1 MINNTDSL
9 MKNLRSGSSKKKTI
23 VTNRTFYFHY
33 AWVIVA
39 IIAGMQMVGASV
51 RMAFG
56 VFIEPMSAGFGW
68 SHGSITLS
76 YAISHVISA
85 LASPWAGRFGDRH
98 GARRAMFLGSC
109 LFAIGMVLTGMA
121 EELWHIYASF
131 GILIGIS
138 EALFLVPLIPAAMIW
153 FRRHL
158 GWGMG
163 VLMLGWGLGPA
174 VSAPL
179 MGFMIERLGW
189 QWTFWV
195 TAGVSFIIML
205 LMIYFFKNK
214 PSDMGLMPYGAD
226 ENDVPESIANIDK
239 DKVRVFAKFIS
250 KTNAYWNMSSIH
262 FLGCVGHAV
271 ILVYLIPI
279 ALEEGISLLVG
290 ASLLTVMSGAS
301 IVTRLATPVLADNHG
316 PKMVMFWFY
325 FIQGVT
331 VLMLFWTHEISGF
344 YLFAVAFGI
353 GYGGETG
360 GFPILNRKYY
370 GHAPVGSAHGFQ
382 MLGAGLGMALG
393 GWIGGVLYDIY
404 GTYDLALAVSILAS
418 IFGAVSILFLESTNK
433 LLIPDWEK
441 TNG

>member
-1 MINNTDSL
+1 
-9 MKNLRSGSSKKKTI
+9 MKVFHKGSSKNNI
-23 VTNRTFYFHY
+23 ADTNKTFYFHY

-56 VFIEPMSAGFGW
+56 VFIEPMSEGFGW

-85 LASPWAGRFGDRH
+85 LASPWAGRFGDKH
-98 GARRAMFLGSC
+98 GARRAMFLGC
-109 LFAIGMVLTGMA
+109 GLFVVGMILTGMA
-121 EELWHIYASF
+121 TELWQIYASF

-138 EALFLVPLIPAAMIW
+138 EALFLVPLIPSAMIW

-195 TAGVSFIIML
+195 TAGVSSIIMAP
-205 LMIYFFKNK
+205 MIYFFRNK
-214 PSDMGLMPYGAD
+214 PSDMGLLPYGAIK
-226 ENDVPESIANIDK
+226 NDGPEIVANLDK
-239 DKVRVFAKFIS
+239 DKVRVFTKYIS
-250 KTNAYWNMSSIH
+250 KTSAYWNMSSIH

-279 ALEEGISLLVG
+279 ALHEGISLVVA
-290 ASLLTVMSGAS
+290 ASLLTVMSGVS
-301 IVTRLATPVLADNHG
+301 IVTRLATPVLADKHG
-316 PKMVMFWFY
+316 PKLVMFCFY

-331 VLMLFWTHEISGF
+331 VLMLFGAHETYVF
-344 YLFAVAFGI
+344 YLFAVSFGI

-370 GHAPVGSAHGFQ
+370 GYAPVGSAHGFQ

-393 GWIGGVLYDIY
+393 GWIGGVLFDIY
-404 GTYDLALAVSILAS
+404 GTYDIALAVSVLSS
-418 IFGAVSILFLESTNK
+418 IAGALSILLLESTNK
-433 LLIPDWEK
+433 LLIPDWE
-441 TNG
+441 TSQA

>member
-1 MINNTDSL
+1 MKIFSGKSNNNK
-9 MKNLRSGSSKKKTI
+9 MSGA
-23 VTNRTFYFHY
+23 NRTFYFHY

-39 IIAGMQMVGASV
+39 IIAVMQMVGASV

-56 VFIEPMSAGFGW
+56 VFIEPMSEGFGW

-98 GARRAMFLGSC
+98 GARRAMLLGC
-109 LFAIGMVLTGMA
+109 GLFIIGMVLTGMA
-121 EELWHIYASF
+121 KELWHIYASF

-138 EALFLVPLIPAAMIW
+138 EALFLVPLIPAAMLW

-179 MGFMIERLGW
+179 MGYMIVRFGW

-195 TAGVSFIIML
+195 TAGVSFFIMT
-205 LMIYFFKNK
+205 LMIYFFKNN
-214 PSDMGLMPYGAD
+214 PSDMGLIPYGSHRD
-226 ENDVPESIANIDK
+226 DIPESVVNIDK
-239 DKVRVFAKFIS
+239 DKVRVFTKYIS
-250 KTNAYWNMSSIH
+250 KTSAYWNMSSIH
-262 FLGCVGHAV
+262 FFGCVGHAV

-279 ALEEGISLLVG
+279 ALEEGISLVMA
-290 ASLLTVMSGAS
+290 ASLLTVMSGVS
-301 IVTRLATPVLADNHG
+301 VVTRLATPVLADSHG

-325 FIQGVT
+325 FIQGCT
-331 VLMLFWTHEISGF
+331 VLMLFWTHEIYAF
-344 YLFAVAFGI
+344 YVFAVAFGI

-404 GTYDLALAVSILAS
+404 GTYDLALAVSVLAS
-418 IFGAVSILFLESTNK
+418 IAGAISILLLESTNK
-433 LLIPDWEK
+433 LLIPDWET
-441 TNG
+441 TNA